1 MRHARSSNLRF
12 MTFREAILGRAW
24 LFRLFNKFVALANRD
39 SIVKEYVRPAMDE
52 LVLDVGCGYGELSS
66 RLDHGNY
73 LGIDISSKYIEY
85 ANQHYGNFGRFICGD
100 ITNDSTLENLGH
112 FDVVTIIGVLHHLSD
127 NDCRELLSSTKRI
140 LSATGRLITLDG
152 VFTENQ
158 SVIARLFLRF
168 DRGRFVRTEEQ
179 YRKLISEQ
187 FDISVGDIRT
197 DLYAIPYTLFVTVCH
212 PK

>member
-1 MRHARSSNLRF
+1 MSF
-12 MTFREAILGRAW
+12 QEAILGRAW
-24 LFRLFNKFVALANRD
+24 LFRLFGRVDARGNRD
-39 SIVKEYVRPAMDE
+39 SVVKEYIRPVKDE

-66 RLDHGNY
+66 RLDHVNY

-112 FDVVTIIGVLHHLSD
+112 FDVVKIIGVLHQLSD
-127 NDCRELLSSTKRI
+127 SDCRELLSSTKRI

-158 SVIARLFLRF
+158 SVIARLFLSF
-168 DRGRFVRTEEQ
+168 DRGRFVRTEEH
-179 YRKLISEQ
+179 YRKLISKQ
-187 FDISVGDIRT
+187 FDISVGDVRT
-197 DLYAIPYTLFVTVCH
+197 DINAIPYSHFVTVCR
-212 PK
+212 PN